1 MAFKMNGSPMNR
13 NFGIGDPQ
21 KRRNRLSKKGKLI
34 ASEYMT
40 PTDEENVYDV
50 EEGGVH
56 SSVFDPKGVVT
67 NPVEGS
73 GTQYKVSKKGKIK
86 KEV

>member
-1 MAFKMNGSPMNR
+1 
-13 NFGIGDPQ
+13 
-21 KRRNRLSKKGKLI
+21 
-34 ASEYMT
+34 MT
-40 PTDEENVYDV
+40 PTDEENVYNV

-56 SSVFDPKGVVT
+56 SSVVDPKGVVT

-73 GTQYKVSKKGKIK
+73 STQYKVSKKGKIK